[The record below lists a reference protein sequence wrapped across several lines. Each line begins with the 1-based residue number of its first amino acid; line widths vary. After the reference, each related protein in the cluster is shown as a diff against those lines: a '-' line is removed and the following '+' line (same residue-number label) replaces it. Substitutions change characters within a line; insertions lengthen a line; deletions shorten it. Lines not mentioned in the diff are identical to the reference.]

1 MIKKQKKHTWNSL
14 EFLSVFFL
22 DESFRKLAIVH
33 KLTRGIVVITLARNL
48 RQFPII
54 FFYNWNKRQDFVI
67 CNYDKRFASAKIF
80 KNIFQ
85 HLGGNMLTSVFF
97 NNKKSTNFLFCV
109 NFFQRSYASNVII
122 NCTNNNFA
130 STIKNSWEIFGPIPL
145 KILWIILAKTI
156 CYRISILCKFTKKL
170 EKRDF

>member
-1 MIKKQKKHTWNSL
+1 M
-14 EFLSVFFL
+14 FFW
-22 DESFRKLAIVH
+22 DESFRKPAIVH
-33 KLTRGIVVITLARNL
+33 ELTRGIVVITLARNL

-67 CNYDKRFASAKIF
+67 RNCDKRFASAKIF

-109 NFFQRSYASNVII
+109 NFFQRSYTSNVII
-122 NCTNNNFA
+122 NYTNNNFA
-130 STIKNSWEIFGPIPL
+130 STIKNSWKIFGPIPL

-156 CYRISILCKFTKKL
+156 CCRISILCKFSFCLPRTGGA
-170 EKRDF
+170 